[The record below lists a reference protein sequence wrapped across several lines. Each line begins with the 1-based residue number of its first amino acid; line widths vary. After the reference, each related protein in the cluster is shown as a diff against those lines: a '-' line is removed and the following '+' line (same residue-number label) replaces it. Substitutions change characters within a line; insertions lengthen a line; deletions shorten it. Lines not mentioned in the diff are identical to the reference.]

1 VRQTDPSGLSGIQA
15 GLWREALLT
24 TEQELKDKL
33 RKIEALFAGAAT
45 HGERQAAMAARE
57 RILEK
62 LKASEARER
71 PEEMKFT
78 LGDGWHL
85 RLFLALCRRYGLQ
98 PFRRHG
104 QRRTTVM
111 LRVVPGF
118 VDDILWPEFTQ
129 LAEALREY
137 LEEATERIIREEVFK
152 DTRDP

>member
-1 VRQTDPSGLSGIQA
+1 M
-15 GLWREALLT
+15 T
-24 TEQELKDKL
+24 TEQELRDKL

-45 HGERQAAMAARE
+45 PGERLAAKAARD
-57 RILEK
+57 RILER
-62 LKASEARER
+62 LKGYEARER
-71 PEEMKFT
+71 AIEMKFT

-111 LRVVPGF
+111 LVVVPSF
-118 VDDILWPEFTQ
+118 VDEILWPEYNQ

-137 LEEATERIIREEVFK
+137 LQEATDRIIREEVFRNS
-152 DTRDP
+152 DEPEVG